1 MRKVLL
7 EMADNIAIG
16 SREKVT
22 YILNILL
29 IIVNFIVAFM
39 VIALKFSRN
48 TYQEISNEI
57 FSPDKA
63 LMDSGMLDFLL
74 RKEFAIIVVLFLGLI
89 VLKEI
94 RISSIRKRLKIN
106 LAALIGLLAYAA
118 MLLYMI
124 YSPVITAA

>member
-1 MRKVLL
+1 
-7 EMADNIAIG
+7 MADNIAIG

-94 RISSIRKRLKIN
+94 RISSIQKRLKIN

>member
-94 RISSIRKRLKIN
+94 RISSIQKRLKIN

-124 YSPVITAA
+124 YSPVIRAA

>member
-1 MRKVLL
+1 
-7 EMADNIAIG
+7 MADNIAIG

-29 IIVNFIVAFM
+29 IIVNFIVAFV

-74 RKEFAIIVVLFLGLI
+74 RKEIAIIVVLFLGLI

>member
-1 MRKVLL
+1 
-7 EMADNIAIG
+7 MADNIAIG

-94 RISSIRKRLKIN
+94 RISSIQKRLKIN

-124 YSPVITAA
+124 YSPVIRAA

>member
-1 MRKVLL
+1 
-7 EMADNIAIG
+7 
-16 SREKVT
+16 
-22 YILNILL
+22 
-29 IIVNFIVAFM
+29 M